1 MSDEDMPNEP
11 AALDAPPEL
20 VNDLRQ
26 LQKERL
32 LVPPQIDAAA
42 LSRPRLHLAHIR
54 DLRAHRRA
62 TPTAAADD
70 LALAA
75 RASTEQERRAQGLA
89 PHGTELPDSLRKGPW
104 TLLGW
109 GLVIAAVAVI
119 VWLVLRW
126 LLWR

>member
-1 MSDEDMPNEP
+1 MSDEDMPSEN

-42 LSRPRLHLAHIR
+42 LGRSRLHLARIR
-54 DLRAHRRA
+54 GLRAHRRA
-62 TPTAAADD
+62 TPTAAAED

-75 RASTEQERRAQGLA
+75 HASTEQERRAQGLA
-89 PHGTELPDSLRKGPW
+89 PHGTESPELGGRRPW
-104 TLLGW
+104 TLLRW
-109 GLVIAAVAVI
+109 ATLIAAVAVI
-119 VWLVLRW
+119 VWLFLRW

>member
-1 MSDEDMPNEP
+1 MSEEDMPNEP
-11 AALDAPPEL
+11 AAPGAPPEL

-26 LQKERL
+26 LQRERL

-54 DLRAHRRA
+54 DLRAHGRA
-62 TPTAAADD
+62 TPTTEAED

-75 RASTEQERRAQGLA
+75 RASTEQERRARGLA
-89 PHGTELPDSLRKGPW
+89 PHGTELPESSRKSPW
-104 TLLGW
+104 TLLGR
-109 GLVIAAVAVI
+109 GLVIAAAAVI
-119 VWLVLRW
+119 VWLFLRW